1 MIVLLTPNINVEPR
15 SLKVIRNSQNGGVLP
30 PQSVP
35 VCGGVKYR
43 SQGVQTLFYE
53 STPSAQDSLGNTTS
67 QGFTEDSGNARANIP
82 NASKEC
88 NFRDNSDTPG
98 FYSNVFL
105 VRNASGGW
113 SPVIDLKQLNDHID
127 APHFHMHMISSVLN
141 TIVVG
146 DYAFKIDLQDAYF
159 HVLIH
164 PDRKK
169 YLRFAFENKVYQF

>member
-53 STPSAQDSLGNTTS
+53 STPSAQDSLRNTTS
-67 QGFTEDSGNARANIP
+67 QGFTEDSGNVRANIP

-88 NFRDNSDTPG
+88 KFRDNSRYSRVLFERIPG
-98 FYSNVFL
+98 TQCFWRVESSN
-105 VRNASGGW
+105 R
-113 SPVIDLKQLNDHID
+113 LKTTKR
-127 APHFHMHMISSVLN
+127 PHRRSSLSHAHDKLSAEYHCSRRLRVQNRSAGCILSCTN
-141 TIVVG
+141 TSR
-146 DYAFKIDLQDAYF
+146 Q
-159 HVLIH
+159 
-164 PDRKK
+164 
-169 YLRFAFENKVYQF
+169 